1 MIEDQRFAAMRPDV
15 MVYESDPLT
24 EDVTIAGPIVADL
37 HASTSG
43 TDADWVVKLI
53 DVLPGT
59 TPNNEPNPAG
69 VRMGHFQMLLAGEVL
84 RAKYRQ
90 SYETPVPLVPGQA
103 TRMAFELRD
112 RYHTFKKGHRIMVQV
127 QSSWFPVIDRN
138 PGVFTNI
145 YHARPEQYRR
155 TTQRI
160 HRSPARASHVLVQV
174 LEPARE
180 MVP

>member
-1 MIEDQRFAAMRPDV
+1 
-15 MVYESDPLT
+15 
-24 EDVTIAGPIVADL
+24 
-37 HASTSG
+37 
-43 TDADWVVKLI
+43 
-53 DVLPGT
+53 
-59 TPNNEPNPAG
+59 
-69 VRMGHFQMLLAGEVL
+69 
-84 RAKYRQ
+84 
-90 SYETPVPLVPGQA
+90 
-103 TRMAFELRD
+103 
-112 RYHTFKKGHRIMVQV
+112 VQV

-174 LEPARE
+174 LEPARA